1 MAWPVGHWSARSGRN
16 NTRGSHR
23 SQASRREVLGRK
35 GGAYRVMHSVRDRA
49 VPGRYRRRPTE
60 RGQGLVEYA
69 LILIL
74 IAIVAILSLI
84 ILGGTLSSMISNVG
98 NSV

>member
-1 MAWPVGHWSARSGRN
+1 M
-16 NTRGSHR
+16 
-23 SQASRREVLGRK
+23 
-35 GGAYRVMHSVRDRA
+35 RA
-49 VPGRYRRRPTE
+49 VRERAVLGRYRRRPTE
-60 RGQGLVEYA
+60 HGQGLVEYG
-69 LILIL
+69 LILVL

>member
-1 MAWPVGHWSARSGRN
+1 MRA
-16 NTRGSHR
+16 
-23 SQASRREVLGRK
+23 
-35 GGAYRVMHSVRDRA
+35 AYERA
-49 VPGRYRRRPTE
+49 VHERYRRRPTE
-60 RGQGLVEYA
+60 HGQGLVEYA

-98 NSV
+98 HSV